1 MFKLF
6 RIGTIQNVR
15 NRIWGILLLFR
26 WILLFLWYLHSL
38 VIDVSAWL
46 NFSLW
51 PLTSNAWIIT
61 VISWCHAW
69 WELKYLNKLTIL
81 HCKSDPP
88 SHQPP
93 KPILHAHI
101 VLGVP
106 FAAHYHIVYWEHG
119 VGRLEKVFFLLFCF
133 ICDWYQSAIDVMFTQ
148 KLFHWPPN

>member
-1 MFKLF
+1 MKIHTLFMFKLF

-93 KPILHAHI
+93 KSPTPQAHI
-101 VLGVP
+101 ACPYCFRRTICRTLSYCLLR
-106 FAAHYHIVYWEHG
+106 AR
-119 VGRLEKVFFLLFCF
+119 GR
-133 ICDWYQSAIDVMFTQ
+133 
-148 KLFHWPPN
+148 